1 MVSHRPEKVSRILGP
16 HQAIFLLGIV
26 VLWLSTSCGSDAG
39 GRIIPREEPPGYT
52 EQPPYAGDCGTSP
65 TGTVCL
71 EFSDG
76 YIWLISDTIGSR
88 RTEIIQPSIVEYPVE
103 IAVGAKASYY
113 HIPETNY
120 IRQVPQ

>member
-1 MVSHRPEKVSRILGP
+1 MSHRFEWVRRILGP
-16 HQAIFLLGIV
+16 HQAIVLLAIM
-26 VLWLSTSCGSDAG
+26 VLLLITSCGSDGG

-52 EQPPYAGDCGTSP
+52 EEPPYTGDCGASP
-65 TGTVCL
+65 SGTVCL

-88 RTEIIQPSIVEYPVE
+88 RTEIIQPSIVIYPVE

-113 HIPETNY
+113 HIPETRY
-120 IRQVPQ
+120 IKQVPQ